1 MDHRVEILMPDLRE
15 LDLDQPS
22 GEELSH
28 LAYLWAVSQ
37 VLGLED
43 QMSVITFGD
52 TGLHTEVFKKLLGDT
67 AWKKMFPELPPQS
80 TDAIPFQVRQL
91 VGLQL
96 RNVDTILREETHAE
110 AREKG
115 TKHISKVI
123 TKVRTETTK
132 LKKSIL
138 KA

>member
-1 MDHRVEILMPDLRE
+1 
-15 LDLDQPS
+15 
-22 GEELSH
+22 
-28 LAYLWAVSQ
+28 
-37 VLGLED
+37 
-43 QMSVITFGD
+43 
-52 TGLHTEVFKKLLGDT
+52 
-67 AWKKMFPELPPQS
+67 MFPELPPQC

-138 KA
+138 KAWGG